1 MNVNGYAI
9 FDACTRKG
17 LSRLIE
23 LIVYLRRSIS
33 LSGLL
38 GLLEDTLDDTH
49 LHEDWVTLILDKCP
63 NVNVSIDG
71 RTVRLRFVYT
81 TGDGW

>member
-1 MNVNGYAI
+1 MNVGDYAM
-9 FDACTRKG
+9 FDACTPKG
-17 LSRLIE
+17 LARLIE

-38 GLLEDTLDDTH
+38 GVLEDTLDDAH
-49 LHEDWVTLILDKCP
+49 LQEDWVTLILDKCP
-63 NVNVSIDG
+63 NVNVSINC

-81 TGDGW
+81 PGDGW